1 LGVKKESEANMVTT
15 HSCTVADLETLPDDG
30 NRYEIIDGE
39 LLVSTQP
46 DWRHQRVSGRIQT
59 ALDVWSDISGK
70 GEPIFAPGVILS
82 ATDAVAPDVVWIS
95 TSRMA
100 EAWSPDG
107 KLHAAP
113 EVVVEVL
120 SPGTSNERRDREA
133 KLQMYSQHGVE
144 EYWIVDWRSRSID
157 VYRRDGGCLALAVS
171 LGASDILESP
181 LLPGFHVRV
190 DHIFKNIP
198 A

>member
-1 LGVKKESEANMVTT
+1 MVTART
-15 HSCTVADLETLPDDG
+15 WSVEDLETLPDDG

-39 LLVSTQP
+39 LHVSTQP
-46 DWRHQRVSGRIQT
+46 DWYHQHVSLRIAS
-59 ALDVWSDISGK
+59 ALDSWSEATGL
-70 GEPIFAPGVILS
+70 GGANVAPGVILS